1 MKLTYNGKS
10 SFSTFCSLLKTLQEE
25 VQRFVR
31 LTKMEWMMIQLQLC
45 FPPSRERGKSPTISP
60 LNFQRQMARRSTVQR
75 TSTRS
80 FDVAR
85 EFEFG
90 FDKQT
95 ASDLSAYRSKR
106 PRERG
111 KRPAMS
117 HLNFQRQVGKKNLFS
132 AFFAVSNIP
141 DFYHVSM
148 FVSG

>member
-106 PRERG
+106 PFIGGRESRKEKPFFG
-111 KRPAMS
+111 
-117 HLNFQRQVGKKNLFS
+117 LFCGEQYS
-132 AFFAVSNIP
+132 RFLPCFDVRFRIVLVRSEK
-141 DFYHVSM
+141 
-148 FVSG
+148 